1 MAGPK
6 LTGPPIFRVLRVV
19 ETALLLA
26 CLGGIAT
33 FAVSIFSIFRIESAP
48 DAAATTELTREIP
61 WSAWYGIFI
70 FLAAMLLLQVVRT
83 WLHAHRREDGTPRA
97 DARGMAAD
105 TTAEALSADEA
116 AGESPDADLLYSG
129 DEATDPGEDE
139 SSRK

>member
-6 LTGPPIFRVLRVV
+6 LTGPPVFRVLRVV
-19 ETALLLA
+19 ETVLLLA

-70 FLAAMLLLQVVRT
+70 FLGAMLLLQLVRT
-83 WLHAHRREDGTPRA
+83 WLHGHRRADGTPRA
-97 DARGMAAD
+97 DARGMAVAA
-105 TTAEALSADEA
+105 TAEAMSADDSMG
-116 AGESPDADLLYSG
+116 AGPEADLLYSG
-129 DEATDPGEDE
+129 DDAESPGEDGP
-139 SSRK
+139 